1 MSSRPIRAAL
11 FLPNERERTKSARP
25 TPRLSFTTRP
35 DANTGVF
42 HSTKGLRQGPGPA
55 KQCAKPRSAKLRLAS
70 RLPQTGTMGS
80 GVHFC
85 EYSACKAVCIR
96 IGSVNQR
103 LQAHIYCVLE
113 QTSRS
118 DGTQARASR
127 AQRQESIASGSACCK
142 IASVPTAPRCRKLRF
157 LHGADGGRHGQTR
170 TEPLFYA
177 KWRLFYAY

>member
-1 MSSRPIRAAL
+1 MPSRPIRAAL

-25 TPRLSFTTRP
+25 APRLTFATQP

-70 RLPQTGTMGS
+70 RLPQTGPIGS

-85 EYSACKAVCIR
+85 EYSARQAVCIR
-96 IGSVNQR
+96 IESVNQR

-113 QTSRS
+113 QASRS
-118 DGTQARASR
+118 DGTQTRASGG
-127 AQRQESIASGSACCK
+127 A
-142 IASVPTAPRCRKLRF
+142 TAGINSFGTRMLQDCG
-157 LHGADGGRHGQTR
+157 GADSNTMLKTPFFARRSRG
-170 TEPLFYA
+170 
-177 KWRLFYAY
+177 